1 MNQSYVIEMDVMVED
16 QHKQSKLRQD
26 EVAANFVEGGTAG
39 NQVTCKFSKEVS
51 TMLSSRHLPSIE
63 SIVKEIRTCLNAK

>member
-1 MNQSYVIEMDVMVED
+1 MNKSYLIEMDVMVED
-16 QHKQSKLRQD
+16 QHKESKLRQD
-26 EVAANFVEGGTAG
+26 ELAANFVEGGTG
-39 NQVTCKFSKEVS
+39 SQVTRKFSKEVA